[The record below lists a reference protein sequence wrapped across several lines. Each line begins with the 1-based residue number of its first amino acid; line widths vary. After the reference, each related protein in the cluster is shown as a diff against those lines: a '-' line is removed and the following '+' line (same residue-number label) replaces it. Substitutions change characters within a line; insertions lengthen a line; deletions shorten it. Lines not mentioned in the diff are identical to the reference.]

1 MSFMKHFFIAI
12 LFTIPIMC
20 NAQTKDTSFAQID
33 QKFQSASSEMI
44 KFDKQFKSG
53 IMLEIIC
60 GIGAGFGASRGVQPI
75 TISGLVL
82 SFFGF
87 IINVSSSDHIRKAGL
102 ILRGNKLVIP
112 LHKK

>member
-1 MSFMKHFFIAI
+1 MRRLLTVLLFSTPFISR
-12 LFTIPIMC
+12 
-20 NAQTKDTSFAQID
+20 AQIKDTSFTQVDA
-33 QKFQSASSEMI
+33 KFEKASSEMI

-53 IMLEIIC
+53 VMLEILG
-60 GIGAGFGASRGVQPI
+60 GIVAGFGASRNVQPM

-87 IINVSSSDHIRKAGL
+87 VINVSSSDHIRRAGL
-102 ILRGNKLVIP
+102 ILKGNSLIIP